1 MAEAAFSRAGRG
13 ATARPFRAG
22 SSRIILFQQGTSAE
36 APVFRDLLPQTG
48 RYISS
53 DATGQLPIA
62 VETIPT
68 FFGNAPAQ
76 EDGMTQRLMQMV
88 N

>member
-1 MAEAAFSRAGRG
+1 MHHLPGFEPDVSGRITFS
-13 ATARPFRAG
+13 
-22 SSRIILFQQGTSAE
+22 
-36 APVFRDLLPQTG
+36 
-48 RYISS
+48 SS